1 MIRTKFGTMYGRLI
15 LVAILVMSVVAG
27 WSAFAADPVQVSGG
41 AGVSLRELV
50 GSDDLVTVILQQGQE
65 KNVRVVDVGPDYV
78 AVESANGTRNAYKF
92 AAIQEIR
99 VQGGKMSG
107 AGKGKKRHIIS
118 ETEQNILNRAL
129 ARTREVF
136 ETSTDQDVKMA
147 AAALLSANDNAAAH
161 DYLVQLASVN
171 DVATAVRAA
180 TFLYLAGDSDHAARA
195 AKAGLDSSNRPLRAR
210 AASLAGLAKVSA
222 AQNALLTMLRDR
234 SADASAPAAIAL
246 ARIGN
251 RESIPT
257 LVDMIQDSNDVKGDA
272 AVTALSTLGG
282 ADVEKLMLGLLD
294 KIQNRPRFR
303 VALVLYRLGNSE
315 GERLLEREY
324 LNVPGL
330 AREAAVTLARNG
342 NAAGL
347 NFLRK
352 KLEEPM
358 DETADNFIWKA
369 TAAGALVEGGDSWA
383 RSHLQDT
390 LRRDNVTIKTA
401 TCREIGRIGE
411 SSLMTVLQPA
421 FESSEPTVVLAATQA
436 ALAIADA
443 DFHARL
449 QERAASGLDAS

>member
-1 MIRTKFGTMYGRLI
+1 MNCANFGSTCLRLA
-15 LVAILVMSVVAG
+15 LVALSVTLVAG
-27 WSAFAADPVQVSGG
+27 GRTAVAADPVQITGGSGIG
-41 AGVSLRELV
+41 LQELV
-50 GSDDLVTVILQQGQE
+50 GSDALVTVILQQGQD

-99 VQGGKMSG
+99 VQGGKMTG
-107 AGKGKKRHIIS
+107 AGRGKKRRIIS

-129 ARTREVF
+129 ARAREIF
-136 ETSTDQDVKMA
+136 ESSADQDAKMA
-147 AAALLSANDNAAAH
+147 AAALLSASDNAAAH

-171 DVATAVRAA
+171 DVATVVRAA
-180 TFLYLAGDSDHAARA
+180 TFLYLAGESDHASRA
-195 AKAGLDSSNRPLRAR
+195 ALAGLDSSSRPLRAR
-210 AASLAGLAKVSA
+210 AASLAGLAKVAA

-251 RESIPT
+251 REIIPT
-257 LVDMIQDSNDVKGDA
+257 LVDMIQDSNDAKGDA

-282 ADVEKLMLGLLD
+282 SDVETLMMGLLD
-294 KIQNRPRFR
+294 KVQNKPRFR
-303 VALVLYRLGNSE
+303 VALVLYKLGTSE

-324 LNVPGL
+324 LTVPGL
-330 AREAAVTLARNG
+330 ARDAAIVLARNG
-342 NAAGL
+342 NTAGL

-358 DETADNFIWKA
+358 DETTDNFIFRA
-369 TAAGALVEGGDSWA
+369 IAAGALVEGGDSWA
-383 RSHLQDT
+383 RSHLQET
-390 LRRDNVTIKTA
+390 LRRDNVAVKTA

-411 SSLMTVLQPA
+411 SSLLTVLQPA
-421 FESSEPTVVLAATQA
+421 FESSEPAVVLAATQA
-436 ALAIADA
+436 ALAITDPG
-443 DFHARL
+443 FHARL